1 MYDLEIIDGQTNKKI
16 IEVTI
21 TNDTLDNYKRF
32 VVVFN
37 DITYISRV

>member
-1 MYDLEIIDGQTNKKI
+1 MIITGPKTKKI
-16 IEVTI
+16 IEFTI
-21 TNDTLDNYKRF
+21 INDTLDNYKRF